1 MKRVFSLAF
10 MALGVSAMA
19 IGAAIFLFGAQP
31 TADVFAAAFA
41 FLGGTEARPAL
52 GGADI
57 DSELRF
63 YAVFWIAYG
72 AIVVATARRLDLHK
86 ARVPLLLA
94 LFFAGGAGRALGG
107 GATGWPH
114 PLFVSLMTIELVLPL
129 ALYAL
134 WRAARP

>member
-1 MKRVFSLAF
+1 MTRLFSVAF

-31 TADVFAAAFA
+31 TADFFAAAFA
-41 FLGGTEARPAL
+41 YMSGNDQRPAL
-52 GGADI
+52 GGADM
-57 DSELRF
+57 DNELRF

-72 AIVVATARRLDLHK
+72 AFVVMTARRPDIHK

-94 LFFAGGAGRALGG
+94 LLFAGGVGRALGV
-107 GATGWPH
+107 AASGWPH
-114 PLFVSLMTIELVLPL
+114 PMFVSLMTIELVLPP

-134 WRAARP
+134 WRAGRH